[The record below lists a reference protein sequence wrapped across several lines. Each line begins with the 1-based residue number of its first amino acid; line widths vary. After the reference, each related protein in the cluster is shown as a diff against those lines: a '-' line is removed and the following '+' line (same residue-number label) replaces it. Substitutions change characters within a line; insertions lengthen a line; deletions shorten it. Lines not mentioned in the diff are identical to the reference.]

1 MGQCQAQIQC
11 GEAVLAALASQK
23 FNRGEFLYSDDH
35 FESVTYATTLCSF

>member
-11 GEAVLAALASQK
+11 GEAVLVALTSQK
-23 FNRGEFLYSDDH
+23 SNRGEFLHSDAH